1 MMFFLW
7 LPLLLLCPLAM
18 FLMMRSGTGMG
29 THDMGHAGHASV
41 PLANGPDPIEIA
53 RQRLARGE
61 IDSAQFEEIRR
72 AIS

>member
-29 THDMGHAGHASV
+29 THDRSHAGHAPV
-41 PLANGPDPIEIA
+41 PLANGADPIEIA

-61 IDSAQFEEIRR
+61 IDSTQFEEIRR

>member
-1 MMFFLW
+1 MMFLW

-18 FLMMRSGTGMG
+18 VLMMRMDGYGMNHSSTSHTPNTG
-29 THDMGHAGHASV
+29 S
-41 PLANGPDPIEIA
+41 PDPIEIA